1 MAEYLKPELITNEI
15 MKDTIL
21 NEDVANII
29 TEYVCLDYSPIN
41 NCDWK
46 IVYARVIVKYIKEAD
61 LSYMFDKL
69 GWLDREIIDYKCGL
83 EHSDVIPMLTLLS
96 MGTFPI
102 YVEARYSQLNKKY
115 DNFIDERMYYKPML
129 RYFSD
134 LSYATRLEAVRYWK
148 RNHWRYLKFWKIDN
162 LLYILN
168 KSDYKINEQL
178 FRDSIEAIKNIVYFD
193 YFCVDLEV
201 DLKF

>member
-1 MAEYLKPELITNEI
+1 MAEYLKPEIITSEI
-15 MKDTIL
+15 MKSTIL

-29 TEYVCLDYSPIN
+29 TEYVCADYNPIN

-46 IVYARVIVKYIKEAD
+46 RVYVRVIVKYIKEND

-69 GWLDREIIDYKCGL
+69 GWLDREIIYYKCEL
-83 EHSDVIPMLTLLS
+83 EHSLVIPILTLLS
-96 MGTFPI
+96 MGNFLL
-102 YVEARYSQLNKKY
+102 YAEAIYSQLNKKY

-134 LSYATRLEAVRYWK
+134 LSYATRLEAARYWI
-148 RNHWRYLKFWKIDN
+148 RNHWSYLKFWKIDN

-168 KSDYKINEQL
+168 KSNYKINEQL
-178 FRDSIEAIKNIVYFD
+178 LRDNIRAIKNYIYFD
-193 YFCVDLEV
+193 YFCKSLD
-201 DLKF
+201 F